1 MMATAAPESGS
12 SLLPLLESLED
23 STAGQPEQTD
33 VYLTIASRL
42 SGEEGRQFLPAVEKH
57 FSRLGKAILTHITGP
72 NPELSQAALQ
82 ALGFCVYHAHVV
94 SGVSENFASEILS
107 ALCSLVVSSTDKNS
121 CTRALWV
128 ISKQSFPSEVVAKK
142 VDPLLEML
150 ERVMSRRDIQSLVME
165 HEALNVVIRLLEQAP
180 VQMGVA
186 AVRWSK
192 LVIPM
197 VVHSASKVRLRAA
210 AAMELG
216 LPLLLERQNEVAAV
230 IEPLMPTILVPELQK
245 LFASKNEVNVL
256 KLWPLFVKLLG
267 KHLHRGGPF
276 INSLL
281 HLEELGFRSS
291 SPNVKKIAFI
301 AWKSLIDNFAL
312 NPEILCS
319 AKRMKLLL
327 QPLLSIHVRTE
338 ALQLSRLEVWWYLVV
353 RLGPNLGPHFEQVSI
368 PLLQCTIRADSSTST
383 LQAGTPV
390 RGAGQNSTL
399 GSSTPKTG
407 NPTCFNSPANTPR
420 LNLSLSQQAGQSFP
434 PIQLLGLEML
444 LHYFLGP
451 EVVPAAARV
460 NLQLTLEPLTHSF
473 LSGGST
479 FSKHAALLISSVT
492 HGFISVG
499 ADAPDPLLVLIWR
512 SLVSLVSSTVDSGSS
527 SKKERQ
533 GSEVLTLMLQA
544 LQTIAASE
552 ALPPSRVLVLLEI
565 TVKAIHPRVLG
576 SAAYQVGKMD
586 VLNGTPAL
594 FLILLLYNSDKLS
607 TYAEDERFFQCLNTL
622 VGCGLAGPTSSLA
635 FVEAVLGAAARRAS
649 FVPSKEHLWRMWSA
663 VVTPLTDAITQSN
676 EVNQGDALEHD
687 FSAVHSSLMFPVRH
701 LLLVDPLPQMTQKSL
716 LSTWS
721 KLYRVFAR
729 CSALVLTAEENVSC
743 EELCVRM
750 AAFLNVDTL
759 ARPATL
765 DAVSGMLQVMVECVD
780 FSPYTPTF
788 QQKTKSPCTPV
799 NWTRKRSQA
808 LGNLAAFQ
816 ALLIQALEAFLVAA
830 GPSDSTGLALA
841 SVLSTLFNSLAQATP
856 LRVALGSLAPHLAVL
871 YRRAAAT
878 TTTSETPAF
887 SSQLVTKLEKLLV
900 ELLGHLQSRST
911 LDYDD
916 QLLLYLAPL
925 LCVAFPHKNKAL
937 RTQATHFWNATF
949 AKASSLAYPEE
960 LKPVLSQ
967 VKRKTPIILP
977 GFEAVAVSDEHSG
990 PYSSDCSQLDTK
1002 LSGVQMPSAGKRD
1015 SLLGRA
1021 AELKDQS
1028 AKSLAKPVSTKL
1040 DFGSPK
1046 PPPRGVLEEEASI
1059 DFVFIPPENKERVLT
1074 EHQKEVKRT
1083 KRGDLPA
1090 MYNNLDASLDTT
1102 AFTQYTQSQE
1112 DSTEKLIAEQPKS
1125 AESPVKVDE
1134 MEVEGESDLLYKDTE
1149 DYTSPGAAK
1158 NKDPAV
1164 VEQEGGV
1171 IPDSAD
1177 VSMQDAQENPEPN
1190 EGASADVSGGSDLVS
1205 GTPPKPNSRRQSFI
1219 TLEKYVEG
1227 QAASPIQVTKF
1238 TGRLTRPAKDKASP
1252 AQADISS
1259 PSRDEPMASEISS
1272 PSRDEPKL
1280 SEIYSPSRDD
1290 PTLSETSS
1298 PSGVEP
1304 LVSET
1309 SAPSGVEP
1317 MVSETSSPSGDEPK
1331 LSETLRPTESSSPP
1345 DSTDSDQTSSELEE
1359 NPAKRHSS
1367 GGTEDEDDV
1376 IPDTQ
1381 ATSWDESATGR
1392 TKEES
1397 DGGAAPEEQESN
1409 GTNQETVESDGSQED
1424 ANNSQSI
1431 SADASRRSGR
1441 IRVRPRLPGQ
1451 CSEDEEEEEKQKKK
1465 KKKKDKNSLD
1475 YKGRTGSVT
1484 ANKADDLSPQSR
1496 SGRRGR
1502 LATSEVNQSEESL
1515 RKSPRIDKKKFS
1527 QSDLPARGSRKTAL
1541 YSQSSYL
1548 LGSEEEKPRRR
1559 SARGGEHSQTDSQ
1572 PETNTDSDSQSQ
1584 ARRSLRKK
1592 AAATETEKPATA
1604 KQQAKGSAAEK
1615 PPVHPRLS
1623 APKKHEP
1630 PPPTGSPAPPHS
1642 QNESQSQKMPDA
1654 KTTVI
1659 SNSEEFEPER
1669 HAGKVEAMASLSA
1682 PVTPSPVKP
1691 APQAPAP
1698 ENPASQVPA
1707 SQVPA
1712 SQVPASQVPASQVPA
1727 SEAAAPDE
1735 AASEAA
1741 APDEAAPDEAAPEA
1755 AAPDEAAPEAAAPDE
1770 AAPEAAAPDEAAP
1783 EAAAPDEAAPEAAA
1797 PDEAA
1802 PEAAAPDEAAPDEA
1816 APDEAAPDEAAPDE
1830 AAPDEAAPDEASAE
1844 APAAPETSTYKVVTP
1859 ETIVS
1864 EEATPETSAP
1874 ETSAPETAAP
1884 ETAAPETAAPET
1896 AAPETAAPETAAP
1909 ETAAP
1914 ETTAPKDGTPE
1925 ATSEA
1930 PAAPEEATTVA
1941 PAASQ
1946 APAAPETAALPS
1958 QTDRQPK
1965 PRRSELSLLIEG
1977 LSGSSTDE
1985 DKRRAGAAN
1994 SISQEDSQALTLS
2007 SSGSQLQ
2014 NRLRRR
2020 GKASAQSLEA
2030 AEKSQN
2036 LTESEL
2042 DAEAQASPSAVRTR
2056 TRSSFPHGE
2065 QVSQTIFSSLDKAAL
2080 AARKP
2085 NSGRGKYPRRR
2096 SSQAL
2101 LANNENSESESSET
2115 RESPPSKKKISYHKA
2130 PLVPSPLT
2138 VQSAAMDDAS
2148 ETSQSD
2154 PSQGT
2159 PTISP
2164 SKTKSLLQSQK
2175 EALISLS
2182 RVPLVFTEL
2191 EQQCEVG
2198 VIPIVALEQVPEK
2211 AGTENTNPI
2220 APNTDLKCKLS
2231 LIAPSEEDC
2240 EQRLSQAKLDPS
2252 DQVPL
2257 DCESTDT
2264 ITERS
2269 QEVLLPPVSAAP
2281 TSATNASSNEDEDDG
2296 DDEVFTDATDLS
2308 SAPADHRSTPAASG
2322 EATANQSS
2330 SASGSS
2336 EEKVQHVAQPA
2347 QEEVIAEVPQAN
2359 SSEPSGV
2366 PADGKGC
2373 EDAASTPAKQDEG
2386 APQKALDILVVEQ
2399 EVGQISSRE
2408 DPAGLA
2414 EATTSVQDEVRAA
2427 QAILCPQVAE
2437 EEPTTS
2443 SLWNSTHAAKEDN
2456 HSSPAKRLTP
2466 EVGLGLEVA
2475 QSPSGRTRG
2484 TWSPSASP
2492 SSSIL
2497 KKAQKRALEEDAAI
2511 SPLVKS
2517 RRVSFANPI
2526 QHQELADDI
2535 DRRSPVVRTSSPKR
2549 FKSNS
2554 AIPQSKYVTTP
2565 TKGLLVLSPRN
2576 LHSSGYK
2583 SSKKCLMSEMS
2594 QEPRAIPKD
2603 CVFPSLVCCSA
2614 PIEAVL
2620 PLISTNMWPRGFGQL
2635 VRAKNIR
2642 TVGDLS
2648 SLKPLD
2654 IKTLPIRSPKITNV
2668 KKALQ
2673 LYERKMRGFG
2683 DELKSFEEM
2692 EKMMSSSEPE
2702 ETNTSLNQEE
2712 DGKTPH
2718 ETLATELVDEDQPAD
2733 QESVLAETSTH
2744 DVETATNKMEAK
2756 KEPVEAMEELEESKV
2771 VEVEEARRSV
2781 PQSPIRH
2788 LSPGGLLCQADTL
2801 SSSASIE
2808 ELGLCT
2814 AEQLVRL
2821 HDALGGVMR
2830 SVVLELQS
2838 RLGHMDGTRR

>member
-42 SGEEGRQFLPAVEKH
+42 SGEEGKQFLPAVEKH

-210 AAMELG
+210 AALELG

-230 IEPLMPTILVPELQK
+230 IEPLMPAILVPELQK

-368 PLLQCTIRADSSTST
+368 PLLQCTIRADPSTSTST
-383 LQAGTPV
+383 LQAGTPA
-390 RGAGQNSTL
+390 RGAGQNST
-399 GSSTPKTG
+399 TPKTG

-420 LNLSLSQQAGQSFP
+420 LNLSQQAGQSFP
-434 PIQLLGLEML
+434 PVQLLGLEML
-444 LHYFLGP
+444 LHYFLGT

-492 HGFISVG
+492 DGFISVG
-499 ADAPDPLLVLIWR
+499 ADAPDPLLALIWR

-565 TVKAIHPRVLG
+565 TVKGIHPRVLG

-594 FLILLLYNSDKLS
+594 FLILLLYDSNKLS

-687 FSAVHSSLMFPVRH
+687 FSAVHSSLMFPVR
-701 LLLVDPLPQMTQKSL
+701 LLLLGDPLPQMTQKSL

-765 DAVSGMLQVMVECVD
+765 DAVSSMLQVMVECVD

-856 LRVALGSLAPHLAVL
+856 LRVALASLAPHLAVL

-878 TTTSETPAF
+878 TTTTTSGTPAF

-900 ELLGHLQSRST
+900 ELLGCLQTRST

-916 QLLLYLAPL
+916 QLLLHLAPL

-977 GFEAVAVSDEHSG
+977 GFEAVAVSEEHSG

-1158 NKDPAV
+1158 NKDPAAV
-1164 VEQEGGV
+1164 VEQERGV

-1190 EGASADVSGGSDLVS
+1190 EGASADVSGSSDLVS

-1238 TGRLTRPAKDKASP
+1238 TGRLKRPAKDKASP
-1252 AQADISS
+1252 AQA
-1259 PSRDEPMASEISS
+1259 EISS
-1272 PSRDEPKL
+1272 PSRDKPMA
-1280 SEIYSPSRDD
+1280 
-1290 PTLSETSS
+1290 SETSS
-1298 PSGVEP
+1298 
-1304 LVSET
+1304 
-1309 SAPSGVEP
+1309 PSGVEP

-1331 LSETLRPTESSSPP
+1331 LSETLRPAESSSPP

-1381 ATSWDESATGR
+1381 ATSGDESATGR

-1397 DGGAAPEEQESN
+1397 DGGAAPEEQDSN
-1409 GTNQETVESDGSQED
+1409 GTSQETVESDGSQED

-1451 CSEDEEEEEKQKKK
+1451 SSEDEEEEKKK
-1465 KKKKDKNSLD
+1465 KEKNSLD

-1484 ANKADDLSPQSR
+1484 ANKADDLSSQSR

-1502 LATSEVNQSEESL
+1502 LATSEANQSEERL
-1515 RKSPRIDKKKFS
+1515 RKSPRIDKQKLL

-1559 SARGGEHSQTDSQ
+1559 SARGGELSQTDSQ

-1615 PPVHPRLS
+1615 PPVLHPRLS
-1623 APKKHEP
+1623 APKKHE

-1642 QNESQSQKMPDA
+1642 QNESQSQEMPDS

-1669 HAGKVEAMASLSA
+1669 HAGEVEAMASLSA
-1682 PVTPSPVKP
+1682 PVTPAPVKP

-1712 SQVPASQVPASQVPA
+1712 SQ
-1727 SEAAAPDE
+1727 
-1735 AASEAA
+1735 
-1741 APDEAAPDEAAPEA
+1741 EAAPEA
-1755 AAPDEAAPEAAAPDE
+1755 AAPAEAAPAAAAP
-1770 AAPEAAAPDEAAP
+1770 AAAAPA
-1783 EAAAPDEAAPEAAA
+1783 
-1797 PDEAA
+1797 
-1802 PEAAAPDEAAPDEA
+1802 AAAPDEAAPDEA
-1816 APDEAAPDEAAPDE
+1816 APDEAAP
-1830 AAPDEAAPDEASAE
+1830 
-1844 APAAPETSTYKVVTP
+1844 ETSTCEVVTP

-1864 EEATPETSAP
+1864 EEATTETSAPETTAPETTAPETTAPETSGPETSGPETSGPETSGPETSAP
-1874 ETSAPETAAP
+1874 ETSAPETSAP
-1884 ETAAPETAAPET
+1884 ETSV
-1896 AAPETAAPETAAP
+1896 
-1909 ETAAP
+1909 
-1914 ETTAPKDGTPE
+1914 PKDATPE

-1965 PRRSELSLLIEG
+1965 ARRSELSLLVEG

-2007 SSGSQLQ
+2007 SSSSQLQ

-2020 GKASAQSLEA
+2020 GKASAQSHEA

-2042 DAEAQASPSAVRTR
+2042 DAEGQASPSAVRTR
-2056 TRSSFPHGE
+2056 TRNGLPPGE
-2065 QVSQTIFSSLDKAAL
+2065 QVSQTIFSALDRAAL

-2101 LANNENSESESSET
+2101 LANNESESSET
-2115 RESPPSKKKISYHKA
+2115 RESPSKKKIRYHMA

-2164 SKTKSLLQSQK
+2164 SKTKSLLLSQK

-2220 APNTDLKCKLS
+2220 APNTDLKCNLS
-2231 LIAPSEEDC
+2231 LIAPSQEDC

-2269 QEVLLPPVSAAP
+2269 EEVLLPPVSAAP
-2281 TSATNASSNEDEDDG
+2281 TSATNGSSNEDEDDG

-2330 SASGSS
+2330 SVSGSS
-2336 EEKVQHVAQPA
+2336 EEKVQHVAQPV

-2366 PADGKGC
+2366 PADGKDG

-2414 EATTSVQDEVRAA
+2414 EATSSVQNEVRAA
-2427 QAILCPQVAE
+2427 QAIPCPQVAE
-2437 EEPTTS
+2437 EEPSTS
-2443 SLWNSTHAAKEDN
+2443 SLWNATHAAKEDN
-2456 HSSPAKRLTP
+2456 HSSPAKRCTP

-2583 SSKKCLMSEMS
+2583 SSKKCLMSELS

-2673 LYERKMRGFG
+2673 LYEAQRKMRGFG

-2718 ETLATELVDEDQPAD
+2718 ETLATELVDEDQPTD
-2733 QESVLAETSTH
+2733 QESVLAEKSTHDAETSTH
-2744 DVETATNKMEAK
+2744 DADTATHDAGTATSKVEAK

-2771 VEVEEARRSV
+2771 VEEVEVEEARRSV
-2781 PQSPIRH
+2781 AQSPIRH
-2788 LSPGGLLCQADTL
+2788 LSPGGLLCHADAL
-2801 SSSASIE
+2801 SSIASIE

-2838 RLGHMDGTRR
+2838 RLGHMDSTRR

>member
-1 MMATAAPESGS
+1 MRILKCPLDAAQLN
-12 SLLPLLESLED
+12 LLS
-23 STAGQPEQTD
+23 D
-33 VYLTIASRL
+33 VNRL

-94 SGVSENFASEILS
+94 SGVSEILS

-353 RLGPNLGPHFEQVSI
+353 RLGPNLGPHFEQVSG
-368 PLLQCTIRADSSTST
+368 AHSSTST

-460 NLQLTLEPLTHSF
+460 NLQLTLGEEPLTHSF

-499 ADAPDPLLVLIWR
+499 ADAP
-512 SLVSLVSSTVDSGSS
+512 GSS

-750 AAFLNVDTL
+750 ASRAGL
-759 ARPATL
+759 RPATL

-878 TTTSETPAF
+878 TTTSETPLG
-887 SSQLVTKLEKLLV
+887 QVLNPLG
-900 ELLGHLQSRST
+900 LLGHLQSRST

-1112 DSTEKLIAEQPKS
+1112 DSTLVHANRTNAKS
-1125 AESPVKVDE
+1125 VNSLVDALSE
-1134 MEVEGESDLLYKDTE
+1134 TLTYFHPQREDTE

-1304 LVSET
+1304 L
-1309 SAPSGVEP
+1309 
-1317 MVSETSSPSGDEPK
+1317 
-1331 LSETLRPTESSSPP
+1331 
-1345 DSTDSDQTSSELEE
+1345 
-1359 NPAKRHSS
+1359 
-1367 GGTEDEDDV
+1367 
-1376 IPDTQ
+1376 
-1381 ATSWDESATGR
+1381 
-1392 TKEES
+1392 
-1397 DGGAAPEEQESN
+1397 
-1409 GTNQETVESDGSQED
+1409 
-1424 ANNSQSI
+1424 
-1431 SADASRRSGR
+1431 
-1441 IRVRPRLPGQ
+1441 
-1451 CSEDEEEEEKQKKK
+1451 
-1465 KKKKDKNSLD
+1465 
-1475 YKGRTGSVT
+1475 
-1484 ANKADDLSPQSR
+1484 
-1496 SGRRGR
+1496 
-1502 LATSEVNQSEESL
+1502 
-1515 RKSPRIDKKKFS
+1515 
-1527 QSDLPARGSRKTAL
+1527 
-1541 YSQSSYL
+1541 
-1548 LGSEEEKPRRR
+1548 
-1559 SARGGEHSQTDSQ
+1559 
-1572 PETNTDSDSQSQ
+1572 
-1584 ARRSLRKK
+1584 
-1592 AAATETEKPATA
+1592 
-1604 KQQAKGSAAEK
+1604 
-1615 PPVHPRLS
+1615 
-1623 APKKHEP
+1623 
-1630 PPPTGSPAPPHS
+1630 
-1642 QNESQSQKMPDA
+1642 
-1654 KTTVI
+1654 
-1659 SNSEEFEPER
+1659 
-1669 HAGKVEAMASLSA
+1669 
-1682 PVTPSPVKP
+1682 
-1691 APQAPAP
+1691 
-1698 ENPASQVPA
+1698 
-1707 SQVPA
+1707 
-1712 SQVPASQVPASQVPA
+1712 
-1727 SEAAAPDE
+1727 
-1735 AASEAA
+1735 
-1741 APDEAAPDEAAPEA
+1741 
-1755 AAPDEAAPEAAAPDE
+1755 
-1770 AAPEAAAPDEAAP
+1770 
-1783 EAAAPDEAAPEAAA
+1783 
-1797 PDEAA
+1797 
-1802 PEAAAPDEAAPDEA
+1802 
-1816 APDEAAPDEAAPDE
+1816 
-1830 AAPDEAAPDEASAE
+1830 ASAE

-2673 LYERKMRGFG
+2673 LYEAQMRGFG

-2718 ETLATELVDEDQPAD
+2718 ETLG
-2733 QESVLAETSTH
+2733 ES
-2744 DVETATNKMEAK
+2744 
-2756 KEPVEAMEELEESKV
+2756 
-2771 VEVEEARRSV
+2771 R
-2781 PQSPIRH
+2781 
-2788 LSPGGLLCQADTL
+2788 LLCGRL
-2801 SSSASIE
+2801 SE
-2808 ELGLCT
+2808 
-2814 AEQLVRL
+2814 
-2821 HDALGGVMR
+2821 
-2830 SVVLELQS
+2830 
-2838 RLGHMDGTRR
+2838 

>member
-107 ALCSLVVSSTDKNS
+107 ALGSLVVSSTDKNS

-230 IEPLMPTILVPELQK
+230 IEPLMPTVLVPELQK

-383 LQAGTPV
+383 LQAGTPA

-492 HGFISVG
+492 DGFISVG
-499 ADAPDPLLVLIWR
+499 ADAPDPLLVLIWK

-565 TVKAIHPRVLG
+565 TVKGIHPRVLG

-750 AAFLNVDTL
+750 AAFLNADTL

-816 ALLIQALEAFLVAA
+816 ALLIQALEAFLAAA
-830 GPSDSTGLALA
+830 GPSDSTGLPLA

-871 YRRAAAT
+871 YRRAA
-878 TTTSETPAF
+878 TTTSGTPAF

-977 GFEAVAVSDEHSG
+977 GFEAVAVSEEHSG

-1046 PPPRGVLEEEASI
+1046 PPPRGVLEEEAST

-1190 EGASADVSGGSDLVS
+1190 EGASADVSGSSDLVS

-1238 TGRLTRPAKDKASP
+1238 TGRLTRPAKDKVSP

-1272 PSRDEPKL
+1272 PSADVPKL
-1280 SEIYSPSRDD
+1280 SEIYSPSRVD
-1290 PTLSETSS
+1290 PIVSETSS

-1331 LSETLRPTESSSPP
+1331 LSETLRPAESSSPP

-1381 ATSWDESATGR
+1381 ATSGDESATGR

-1451 CSEDEEEEEKQKKK
+1451 CSEDEEEEKKEKKEKKK
-1465 KKKKDKNSLD
+1465 KNKKKDKNSLD

-1502 LATSEVNQSEESL
+1502 LATSEANQSEERL
-1515 RKSPRIDKKKFS
+1515 RKSPRIDKKKLS

-1572 PETNTDSDSQSQ
+1572 PETNTDSDSQ

-1592 AAATETEKPATA
+1592 AVATETEKPATA
-1604 KQQAKGSAAEK
+1604 KQQAKGLAAEK
-1615 PPVHPRLS
+1615 PPVYPKLS
-1623 APKKHEP
+1623 APKIHEP

-1642 QNESQSQKMPDA
+1642 QNESQSQEMPDA

-1682 PVTPSPVKP
+1682 PVTPAPVKP

-1727 SEAAAPDE
+1727 SQVP
-1735 AASEAA
+1735 
-1741 APDEAAPDEAAPEA
+1741 
-1755 AAPDEAAPEAAAPDE
+1755 
-1770 AAPEAAAPDEAAP
+1770 
-1783 EAAAPDEAAPEAAA
+1783 
-1797 PDEAA
+1797 
-1802 PEAAAPDEAAPDEA
+1802 
-1816 APDEAAPDEAAPDE
+1816 APDE

-1844 APAAPETSTYKVVTP
+1844 APAAPETSTCKVVTP

-1864 EEATPETSAP
+1864 EEAKPETAAPETAAPETAAPETAAPETSAPETSAP

-1896 AAPETAAPETAAP
+1896 TAPETSV
-1909 ETAAP
+1909 
-1914 ETTAPKDGTPE
+1914 PKDATPE

-1958 QTDRQPK
+1958 PTDRQPK
-1965 PRRSELSLLIEG
+1965 PRRSELSLLVEG

-1994 SISQEDSQALTLS
+1994 SINQEDSQALTLS

-2056 TRSSFPHGE
+2056 TRSSLPPGE

-2096 SSQAL
+2096 SSLAL

-2115 RESPPSKKKISYHKA
+2115 IESPPSKKKIRYHKA

-2231 LIAPSEEDC
+2231 LIAPSQEDC

-2264 ITERS
+2264 ITECS
-2269 QEVLLPPVSAAP
+2269 QDVLLPPVSAAP

-2308 SAPADHRSTPAASG
+2308 SALADHCSTPAASS

-2336 EEKVQHVAQPA
+2336 EEKGQHVAQPA
-2347 QEEVIAEVPQAN
+2347 QEEVIAKVPQAN
-2359 SSEPSGV
+2359 SSEPSRV
-2366 PADGKGC
+2366 PADGKGG

-2427 QAILCPQVAE
+2427 QAIPCPQVAE
-2437 EEPTTS
+2437 EEPGTS

-2466 EVGLGLEVA
+2466 EVGLGLEVT

-2654 IKTLPIRSPKITNV
+2654 IKTLPIRSPKIANV

-2673 LYERKMRGFG
+2673 LYEAQRKMRGFG

-2744 DVETATNKMEAK
+2744 DVETATDKMEAK

-2788 LSPGGLLCQADTL
+2788 LSPGGLLCQADAL

-2821 HDALGGVMR
+2821 HDTLGGVMR

>member
-1 MMATAAPESGS
+1 MTWISIHCQV
-12 SLLPLLESLED
+12 LLIRSWLNDLIVNCMVSNVLYR
-23 STAGQPEQTD
+23 
-33 VYLTIASRL
+33 VVFVFHSRL

-142 VDPLLEML
+142 VSPHRLFTYRETY
-150 ERVMSRRDIQSLVME
+150 SLVME

-407 NPTCFNSPANTPR
+407 TSAPANTPR

-512 SLVSLVSSTVDSGSS
+512 SLVSLVSSTVDSGN
-527 SKKERQ
+527 KKERQ

-759 ARPATL
+759 ASLKCRDIARHHVNCKCDT
-765 DAVSGMLQVMVECVD
+765 
-780 FSPYTPTF
+780 SPPPP
-788 QQKTKSPCTPV
+788 SAPCTPV

-990 PYSSDCSQLDTK
+990 PYSQSSNLPVTGQPIVPFGQHATRK
-1002 LSGVQMPSAGKRD
+1002 ESNGYIYFFPLSRQ
-1015 SLLGRA
+1015 
-1021 AELKDQS
+1021 
-1028 AKSLAKPVSTKL
+1028 TKL

-1112 DSTEKLIAEQPKS
+1112 DSTLIRLKSKSLGKIDSLLLIALKVLIMNTILITFQ
-1125 AESPVKVDE
+1125 VDE

-1219 TLEKYVEG
+1219 TLEKY
-1227 QAASPIQVTKF
+1227 F

-1252 AQADISS
+1252 
-1259 PSRDEPMASEISS
+1259 
-1272 PSRDEPKL
+1272 PKL

-1642 QNESQSQKMPDA
+1642 QNESQSQKMP
-1654 KTTVI
+1654 
-1659 SNSEEFEPER
+1659 
-1669 HAGKVEAMASLSA
+1669 
-1682 PVTPSPVKP
+1682 
-1691 APQAPAP
+1691 
-1698 ENPASQVPA
+1698 
-1707 SQVPA
+1707 
-1712 SQVPASQVPASQVPA
+1712 
-1727 SEAAAPDE
+1727 
-1735 AASEAA
+1735 
-1741 APDEAAPDEAAPEA
+1741 
-1755 AAPDEAAPEAAAPDE
+1755 
-1770 AAPEAAAPDEAAP
+1770 
-1783 EAAAPDEAAPEAAA
+1783 
-1797 PDEAA
+1797 
-1802 PEAAAPDEAAPDEA
+1802 
-1816 APDEAAPDEAAPDE
+1816 
-1830 AAPDEAAPDEASAE
+1830 
-1844 APAAPETSTYKVVTP
+1844 
-1859 ETIVS
+1859 
-1864 EEATPETSAP
+1864 
-1874 ETSAPETAAP
+1874 
-1884 ETAAPETAAPET
+1884 
-1896 AAPETAAPETAAP
+1896 
-1909 ETAAP
+1909 
-1914 ETTAPKDGTPE
+1914 
-1925 ATSEA
+1925 
-1930 PAAPEEATTVA
+1930 
-1941 PAASQ
+1941 
-1946 APAAPETAALPS
+1946 
-1958 QTDRQPK
+1958 
-1965 PRRSELSLLIEG
+1965 
-1977 LSGSSTDE
+1977 
-1985 DKRRAGAAN
+1985 
-1994 SISQEDSQALTLS
+1994 
-2007 SSGSQLQ
+2007 
-2014 NRLRRR
+2014 
-2020 GKASAQSLEA
+2020 
-2030 AEKSQN
+2030 
-2036 LTESEL
+2036 
-2042 DAEAQASPSAVRTR
+2042 
-2056 TRSSFPHGE
+2056 
-2065 QVSQTIFSSLDKAAL
+2065 
-2080 AARKP
+2080 
-2085 NSGRGKYPRRR
+2085 
-2096 SSQAL
+2096 
-2101 LANNENSESESSET
+2101 
-2115 RESPPSKKKISYHKA
+2115 
-2130 PLVPSPLT
+2130 
-2138 VQSAAMDDAS
+2138 
-2148 ETSQSD
+2148 
-2154 PSQGT
+2154 
-2159 PTISP
+2159 
-2164 SKTKSLLQSQK
+2164 
-2175 EALISLS
+2175 
-2182 RVPLVFTEL
+2182 
-2191 EQQCEVG
+2191 
-2198 VIPIVALEQVPEK
+2198 
-2211 AGTENTNPI
+2211 
-2220 APNTDLKCKLS
+2220 
-2231 LIAPSEEDC
+2231 
-2240 EQRLSQAKLDPS
+2240 
-2252 DQVPL
+2252 
-2257 DCESTDT
+2257 
-2264 ITERS
+2264 
-2269 QEVLLPPVSAAP
+2269 
-2281 TSATNASSNEDEDDG
+2281 
-2296 DDEVFTDATDLS
+2296 
-2308 SAPADHRSTPAASG
+2308 
-2322 EATANQSS
+2322 
-2330 SASGSS
+2330 
-2336 EEKVQHVAQPA
+2336 
-2347 QEEVIAEVPQAN
+2347 
-2359 SSEPSGV
+2359 
-2366 PADGKGC
+2366 
-2373 EDAASTPAKQDEG
+2373 
-2386 APQKALDILVVEQ
+2386 
-2399 EVGQISSRE
+2399 
-2408 DPAGLA
+2408 
-2414 EATTSVQDEVRAA
+2414 
-2427 QAILCPQVAE
+2427 
-2437 EEPTTS
+2437 
-2443 SLWNSTHAAKEDN
+2443 
-2456 HSSPAKRLTP
+2456 
-2466 EVGLGLEVA
+2466 
-2475 QSPSGRTRG
+2475 
-2484 TWSPSASP
+2484 
-2492 SSSIL
+2492 
-2497 KKAQKRALEEDAAI
+2497 
-2511 SPLVKS
+2511 
-2517 RRVSFANPI
+2517 
-2526 QHQELADDI
+2526 
-2535 DRRSPVVRTSSPKR
+2535 
-2549 FKSNS
+2549 
-2554 AIPQSKYVTTP
+2554 
-2565 TKGLLVLSPRN
+2565 
-2576 LHSSGYK
+2576 
-2583 SSKKCLMSEMS
+2583 
-2594 QEPRAIPKD
+2594 
-2603 CVFPSLVCCSA
+2603 
-2614 PIEAVL
+2614 
-2620 PLISTNMWPRGFGQL
+2620 RGFGQL

-2673 LYERKMRGFG
+2673 LYEAQRKMRGFG

-2718 ETLATELVDEDQPAD
+2718 ETLG
-2733 QESVLAETSTH
+2733 ES
-2744 DVETATNKMEAK
+2744 
-2756 KEPVEAMEELEESKV
+2756 
-2771 VEVEEARRSV
+2771 R
-2781 PQSPIRH
+2781 
-2788 LSPGGLLCQADTL
+2788 LLCGRL
-2801 SSSASIE
+2801 SE
-2808 ELGLCT
+2808 
-2814 AEQLVRL
+2814 
-2821 HDALGGVMR
+2821 
-2830 SVVLELQS
+2830 
-2838 RLGHMDGTRR
+2838 

>member
-1 MMATAAPESGS
+1 MTWISIHCQV
-12 SLLPLLESLED
+12 LLIRSWLNDLIVNCMVSNVLYR
-23 STAGQPEQTD
+23 
-33 VYLTIASRL
+33 VVFVFHSRL

-94 SGVSENFASEILS
+94 SGVSEILS

-407 NPTCFNSPANTPR
+407 TPANTPR

-512 SLVSLVSSTVDSGSS
+512 SLVSLVSSTVDSGKCSLTNHSVSISS
-527 SKKERQ
+527 MNSHVTT
-533 GSEVLTLMLQA
+533 SPHL
-544 LQTIAASE
+544 S
-552 ALPPSRVLVLLEI
+552 VLLEI

-759 ARPATL
+759 SLKCRDIARHHVNCKCDT
-765 DAVSGMLQVMVECVD
+765 
-780 FSPYTPTF
+780 SPPPP
-788 QQKTKSPCTPV
+788 SAPCTPV

-856 LRVALGSLAPHLAVL
+856 LRVALGSL
-871 YRRAAAT
+871 
-878 TTTSETPAF
+878 
-887 SSQLVTKLEKLLV
+887 LEKLLV

-990 PYSSDCSQLDTK
+990 PYSSSNLPVTGQPIVPFGQHATRK
-1002 LSGVQMPSAGKRD
+1002 ESNGYIYFFPLSRQ
-1015 SLLGRA
+1015 
-1021 AELKDQS
+1021 
-1028 AKSLAKPVSTKL
+1028 TKL

-1112 DSTEKLIAEQPKS
+1112 DSTLVHANQ
-1125 AESPVKVDE
+1125 SPVKVLK
-1134 MEVEGESDLLYKDTE
+1134 SLRSTLT
-1149 DYTSPGAAK
+1149 
-1158 NKDPAV
+1158 N
-1164 VEQEGGV
+1164 EGGV

-1259 PSRDEPMASEISS
+1259 PSRDEPM
-1272 PSRDEPKL
+1272 
-1280 SEIYSPSRDD
+1280 
-1290 PTLSETSS
+1290 
-1298 PSGVEP
+1298 
-1304 LVSET
+1304 
-1309 SAPSGVEP
+1309 
-1317 MVSETSSPSGDEPK
+1317 
-1331 LSETLRPTESSSPP
+1331 
-1345 DSTDSDQTSSELEE
+1345 
-1359 NPAKRHSS
+1359 
-1367 GGTEDEDDV
+1367 
-1376 IPDTQ
+1376 
-1381 ATSWDESATGR
+1381 
-1392 TKEES
+1392 
-1397 DGGAAPEEQESN
+1397 
-1409 GTNQETVESDGSQED
+1409 
-1424 ANNSQSI
+1424 
-1431 SADASRRSGR
+1431 
-1441 IRVRPRLPGQ
+1441 
-1451 CSEDEEEEEKQKKK
+1451 
-1465 KKKKDKNSLD
+1465 
-1475 YKGRTGSVT
+1475 
-1484 ANKADDLSPQSR
+1484 
-1496 SGRRGR
+1496 
-1502 LATSEVNQSEESL
+1502 
-1515 RKSPRIDKKKFS
+1515 
-1527 QSDLPARGSRKTAL
+1527 
-1541 YSQSSYL
+1541 
-1548 LGSEEEKPRRR
+1548 
-1559 SARGGEHSQTDSQ
+1559 
-1572 PETNTDSDSQSQ
+1572 
-1584 ARRSLRKK
+1584 
-1592 AAATETEKPATA
+1592 
-1604 KQQAKGSAAEK
+1604 
-1615 PPVHPRLS
+1615 
-1623 APKKHEP
+1623 
-1630 PPPTGSPAPPHS
+1630 
-1642 QNESQSQKMPDA
+1642 
-1654 KTTVI
+1654 
-1659 SNSEEFEPER
+1659 
-1669 HAGKVEAMASLSA
+1669 
-1682 PVTPSPVKP
+1682 
-1691 APQAPAP
+1691 
-1698 ENPASQVPA
+1698 
-1707 SQVPA
+1707 
-1712 SQVPASQVPASQVPA
+1712 
-1727 SEAAAPDE
+1727 
-1735 AASEAA
+1735 
-1741 APDEAAPDEAAPEA
+1741 
-1755 AAPDEAAPEAAAPDE
+1755 
-1770 AAPEAAAPDEAAP
+1770 
-1783 EAAAPDEAAPEAAA
+1783 
-1797 PDEAA
+1797 
-1802 PEAAAPDEAAPDEA
+1802 
-1816 APDEAAPDEAAPDE
+1816 
-1830 AAPDEAAPDEASAE
+1830 
-1844 APAAPETSTYKVVTP
+1844 
-1859 ETIVS
+1859 
-1864 EEATPETSAP
+1864 
-1874 ETSAPETAAP
+1874 
-1884 ETAAPETAAPET
+1884 
-1896 AAPETAAPETAAP
+1896 
-1909 ETAAP
+1909 
-1914 ETTAPKDGTPE
+1914 DGTPE

-2554 AIPQSKYVTTP
+2554 AIPHP
-2565 TKGLLVLSPRN
+2565 TAILTFCHHLVAPAAFQ
-2576 LHSSGYK
+2576 
-2583 SSKKCLMSEMS
+2583 MSEMS

-2673 LYERKMRGFG
+2673 LYEAQRKMRGFG

-2718 ETLATELVDEDQPAD
+2718 ETLG
-2733 QESVLAETSTH
+2733 ES
-2744 DVETATNKMEAK
+2744 
-2756 KEPVEAMEELEESKV
+2756 
-2771 VEVEEARRSV
+2771 R
-2781 PQSPIRH
+2781 
-2788 LSPGGLLCQADTL
+2788 LLCGRL
-2801 SSSASIE
+2801 SE
-2808 ELGLCT
+2808 
-2814 AEQLVRL
+2814 
-2821 HDALGGVMR
+2821 
-2830 SVVLELQS
+2830 
-2838 RLGHMDGTRR
+2838 

>member
-1 MMATAAPESGS
+1 MRILKCPLDAAQLN
-12 SLLPLLESLED
+12 LLS
-23 STAGQPEQTD
+23 D
-33 VYLTIASRL
+33 VNRL

-57 FSRLGKAILTHITGP
+57 FSRLGKTHITGP

-94 SGVSENFASEILS
+94 SGVSEILS

-142 VDPLLEML
+142 ML

-353 RLGPNLGPHFEQVSI
+353 RLGPNLGPHFDTSLPGARNGRLTESFFSI
-368 PLLQCTIRADSSTST
+368 LP
-383 LQAGTPV
+383 P
-390 RGAGQNSTL
+390 
-399 GSSTPKTG
+399 G

-499 ADAPDPLLVLIWR
+499 ADAP
-512 SLVSLVSSTVDSGSS
+512 GSS

-750 AAFLNVDTL
+750 ASRAGL
-759 ARPATL
+759 RPATL

-878 TTTSETPAF
+878 TTTSETPLG
-887 SSQLVTKLEKLLV
+887 QVLNPLG
-900 ELLGHLQSRST
+900 LLGHLQSRST

-1112 DSTEKLIAEQPKS
+1112 DSTLVHANRTNAKS
-1125 AESPVKVDE
+1125 VNSLVDALSE
-1134 MEVEGESDLLYKDTE
+1134 TLTYFHPQREDTE

-1298 PSGVEP
+1298 PSG
-1304 LVSET
+1304 
-1309 SAPSGVEP
+1309 
-1317 MVSETSSPSGDEPK
+1317 
-1331 LSETLRPTESSSPP
+1331 
-1345 DSTDSDQTSSELEE
+1345 
-1359 NPAKRHSS
+1359 
-1367 GGTEDEDDV
+1367 
-1376 IPDTQ
+1376 
-1381 ATSWDESATGR
+1381 
-1392 TKEES
+1392 
-1397 DGGAAPEEQESN
+1397 
-1409 GTNQETVESDGSQED
+1409 
-1424 ANNSQSI
+1424 
-1431 SADASRRSGR
+1431 
-1441 IRVRPRLPGQ
+1441 
-1451 CSEDEEEEEKQKKK
+1451 
-1465 KKKKDKNSLD
+1465 
-1475 YKGRTGSVT
+1475 
-1484 ANKADDLSPQSR
+1484 
-1496 SGRRGR
+1496 
-1502 LATSEVNQSEESL
+1502 
-1515 RKSPRIDKKKFS
+1515 
-1527 QSDLPARGSRKTAL
+1527 
-1541 YSQSSYL
+1541 
-1548 LGSEEEKPRRR
+1548 
-1559 SARGGEHSQTDSQ
+1559 
-1572 PETNTDSDSQSQ
+1572 
-1584 ARRSLRKK
+1584 
-1592 AAATETEKPATA
+1592 
-1604 KQQAKGSAAEK
+1604 
-1615 PPVHPRLS
+1615 
-1623 APKKHEP
+1623 
-1630 PPPTGSPAPPHS
+1630 
-1642 QNESQSQKMPDA
+1642 
-1654 KTTVI
+1654 
-1659 SNSEEFEPER
+1659 
-1669 HAGKVEAMASLSA
+1669 
-1682 PVTPSPVKP
+1682 
-1691 APQAPAP
+1691 
-1698 ENPASQVPA
+1698 
-1707 SQVPA
+1707 
-1712 SQVPASQVPASQVPA
+1712 
-1727 SEAAAPDE
+1727 
-1735 AASEAA
+1735 
-1741 APDEAAPDEAAPEA
+1741 
-1755 AAPDEAAPEAAAPDE
+1755 
-1770 AAPEAAAPDEAAP
+1770 
-1783 EAAAPDEAAPEAAA
+1783 
-1797 PDEAA
+1797 
-1802 PEAAAPDEAAPDEA
+1802 
-1816 APDEAAPDEAAPDE
+1816 
-1830 AAPDEAAPDEASAE
+1830 
-1844 APAAPETSTYKVVTP
+1844 
-1859 ETIVS
+1859 
-1864 EEATPETSAP
+1864 
-1874 ETSAPETAAP
+1874 
-1884 ETAAPETAAPET
+1884 T

-2673 LYERKMRGFG
+2673 LYEAQMRGFG

-2718 ETLATELVDEDQPAD
+2718 ETLG
-2733 QESVLAETSTH
+2733 ES
-2744 DVETATNKMEAK
+2744 
-2756 KEPVEAMEELEESKV
+2756 
-2771 VEVEEARRSV
+2771 R
-2781 PQSPIRH
+2781 
-2788 LSPGGLLCQADTL
+2788 LLCGRL
-2801 SSSASIE
+2801 SE
-2808 ELGLCT
+2808 
-2814 AEQLVRL
+2814 
-2821 HDALGGVMR
+2821 
-2830 SVVLELQS
+2830 
-2838 RLGHMDGTRR
+2838 

>member
-230 IEPLMPTILVPELQK
+230 IEPLMPSILVPELQK

-383 LQAGTPV
+383 LQAGTPA

-399 GSSTPKTG
+399 ASSTPKTG
-407 NPTCFNSPANTPR
+407 NLTCFNSPANTPR

-492 HGFISVG
+492 DGFISVG

-527 SKKERQ
+527 GKKERQ

-552 ALPPSRVLVLLEI
+552 ALPPSKVLVLLEI
-565 TVKAIHPRVLG
+565 TVKGIHPRVLG

-594 FLILLLYNSDKLS
+594 FLILLLYNSNKLS

-649 FVPSKEHLWRMWSA
+649 FVPSKEHLWRMWST

-687 FSAVHSSLMFPVRH
+687 FSAVHSSLMFPVGH
-701 LLLVDPLPQMTQKSL
+701 LLLGDPLPQMTQKSL
-716 LSTWS
+716 LLTWS

-750 AAFLNVDTL
+750 GAFLNLDTL

-765 DAVSGMLQVMVECVD
+765 DAVSSMLQVMVECVD

-788 QQKTKSPCTPV
+788 QRKTKSPCTPV

-871 YRRAAAT
+871 YRRAAATT

-1134 MEVEGESDLLYKDTE
+1134 MEVKGESDLLYKDTE

-1190 EGASADVSGGSDLVS
+1190 EGASADVSGSSDLVS

-1252 AQADISS
+1252 AQAEISS

-1272 PSRDEPKL
+1272 PSGDEPKL

-1290 PTLSETSS
+1290 PMLSETSS

-1331 LSETLRPTESSSPP
+1331 LSETLRPAESSSPP

-1381 ATSWDESATGR
+1381 ATSGDESATGR

-1451 CSEDEEEEEKQKKK
+1451 CSEDEEEEEKKK

-1496 SGRRGR
+1496 SVRRGR
-1502 LATSEVNQSEESL
+1502 LATSEANQSEERL
-1515 RKSPRIDKKKFS
+1515 RKSPRIDKKKLS
-1527 QSDLPARGSRKTAL
+1527 QSDARGSRKTAL

-1572 PETNTDSDSQSQ
+1572 PEINTDSDSQSQ

-1630 PPPTGSPAPPHS
+1630 PPPPTGSPAPPHS
-1642 QNESQSQKMPDA
+1642 QNESQSQEMPDA

-1682 PVTPSPVKP
+1682 PVTPAPVK
-1691 APQAPAP
+1691 PAP

-1727 SEAAAPDE
+1727 SQVP
-1735 AASEAA
+1735 ASQVPASQVPA
-1741 APDEAAPDEAAPEA
+1741 SQVP
-1755 AAPDEAAPEAAAPDE
+1755 
-1770 AAPEAAAPDEAAP
+1770 
-1783 EAAAPDEAAPEAAA
+1783 
-1797 PDEAA
+1797 A

-1816 APDEAAPDEAAPDE
+1816 APDEAT
-1830 AAPDEAAPDEASAE
+1830 PDEASAE
-1844 APAAPETSTYKVVTP
+1844 APAAPETSTCKVVTP

-1864 EEATPETSAP
+1864 EEATPETSAPETSAP

-1914 ETTAPKDGTPE
+1914 ETAAPETAAPETAAPETAAPETTAPETTAPETSVPKDATPE

-1965 PRRSELSLLIEG
+1965 PRRSELSLLVEG

-2056 TRSSFPHGE
+2056 SSLPPGE

-2085 NSGRGKYPRRR
+2085 NSGRGKYPRRS

-2115 RESPPSKKKISYHKA
+2115 RESPPSKKKIRYHKA

-2164 SKTKSLLQSQK
+2164 SKTKSLLLSQK

-2231 LIAPSEEDC
+2231 LIAPSQEDC

-2257 DCESTDT
+2257 DCESNDT
-2264 ITERS
+2264 ITESS
-2269 QEVLLPPVSAAP
+2269 QEFLLPPVSAGP
-2281 TSATNASSNEDEDDG
+2281 TSATNGSSNEDEDDG

-2322 EATANQSS
+2322 KATANQSS

-2366 PADGKGC
+2366 PADGKGG
-2373 EDAASTPAKQDEG
+2373 EDAASTPAKRDEG

-2427 QAILCPQVAE
+2427 QAIPCPQVAE
-2437 EEPTTS
+2437 EEPSTS
-2443 SLWNSTHAAKEDN
+2443 SLWNATHAAKEDN

-2733 QESVLAETSTH
+2733 QESVLVETSTH
-2744 DVETATNKMEAK
+2744 DVETATNKVEAK
-2756 KEPVEAMEELEESKV
+2756 KEPVEELEESKV
-2771 VEVEEARRSV
+2771 VEVEEARRTL

-2788 LSPGGLLCQADTL
+2788 LSPGGLLCQADAL
-2801 SSSASIE
+2801 SSRASME

-2838 RLGHMDGTRR
+2838 RLGHMDGMRR

>member
-1 MMATAAPESGS
+1 MTWISIHCQV
-12 SLLPLLESLED
+12 LLIRSWLNDLIVNCMVSNVLYR
-23 STAGQPEQTD
+23 
-33 VYLTIASRL
+33 VVFVFHSRL

-399 GSSTPKTG
+399 G

-512 SLVSLVSSTVDSGSS
+512 SLVSLVSSTVDSGN
-527 SKKERQ
+527 KKERQ

-887 SSQLVTKLEKLLV
+887 SSQLVTKVGVLSLEKLLV

-1112 DSTEKLIAEQPKS
+1112 DSTLVHANRTN
-1125 AESPVKVDE
+1125 VDE

-1298 PSGVEP
+1298 PSG
-1304 LVSET
+1304 
-1309 SAPSGVEP
+1309 
-1317 MVSETSSPSGDEPK
+1317 
-1331 LSETLRPTESSSPP
+1331 
-1345 DSTDSDQTSSELEE
+1345 
-1359 NPAKRHSS
+1359 
-1367 GGTEDEDDV
+1367 
-1376 IPDTQ
+1376 
-1381 ATSWDESATGR
+1381 
-1392 TKEES
+1392 
-1397 DGGAAPEEQESN
+1397 
-1409 GTNQETVESDGSQED
+1409 
-1424 ANNSQSI
+1424 
-1431 SADASRRSGR
+1431 
-1441 IRVRPRLPGQ
+1441 
-1451 CSEDEEEEEKQKKK
+1451 
-1465 KKKKDKNSLD
+1465 
-1475 YKGRTGSVT
+1475 
-1484 ANKADDLSPQSR
+1484 
-1496 SGRRGR
+1496 
-1502 LATSEVNQSEESL
+1502 
-1515 RKSPRIDKKKFS
+1515 
-1527 QSDLPARGSRKTAL
+1527 
-1541 YSQSSYL
+1541 
-1548 LGSEEEKPRRR
+1548 
-1559 SARGGEHSQTDSQ
+1559 
-1572 PETNTDSDSQSQ
+1572 
-1584 ARRSLRKK
+1584 
-1592 AAATETEKPATA
+1592 
-1604 KQQAKGSAAEK
+1604 
-1615 PPVHPRLS
+1615 
-1623 APKKHEP
+1623 
-1630 PPPTGSPAPPHS
+1630 
-1642 QNESQSQKMPDA
+1642 
-1654 KTTVI
+1654 
-1659 SNSEEFEPER
+1659 
-1669 HAGKVEAMASLSA
+1669 
-1682 PVTPSPVKP
+1682 
-1691 APQAPAP
+1691 
-1698 ENPASQVPA
+1698 
-1707 SQVPA
+1707 
-1712 SQVPASQVPASQVPA
+1712 
-1727 SEAAAPDE
+1727 
-1735 AASEAA
+1735 AA

-2549 FKSNS
+2549 
-2554 AIPQSKYVTTP
+2554 IDRVLQYVTTP

-2673 LYERKMRGFG
+2673 LYEAQMRGFG

-2718 ETLATELVDEDQPAD
+2718 ETLG
-2733 QESVLAETSTH
+2733 ES
-2744 DVETATNKMEAK
+2744 
-2756 KEPVEAMEELEESKV
+2756 
-2771 VEVEEARRSV
+2771 R
-2781 PQSPIRH
+2781 
-2788 LSPGGLLCQADTL
+2788 LLCGRL
-2801 SSSASIE
+2801 SE
-2808 ELGLCT
+2808 
-2814 AEQLVRL
+2814 
-2821 HDALGGVMR
+2821 
-2830 SVVLELQS
+2830 
-2838 RLGHMDGTRR
+2838 

>member
-1 MMATAAPESGS
+1 MTWISIHCQV
-12 SLLPLLESLED
+12 LLIRSWLNDLIVNCMVSNVLYR
-23 STAGQPEQTD
+23 
-33 VYLTIASRL
+33 VVFVFHSRL

-142 VDPLLEML
+142 VSPHRLFTYRETY
-150 ERVMSRRDIQSLVME
+150 SLVME

-407 NPTCFNSPANTPR
+407 TSAPANTPR

-512 SLVSLVSSTVDSGSS
+512 SLVSLVSSTVDSGN
-527 SKKERQ
+527 KKERQ

-759 ARPATL
+759 
-765 DAVSGMLQVMVECVD
+765 VMVECVD

-788 QQKTKSPCTPV
+788 QQKTKCRFCSFLCPC
-799 NWTRKRSQA
+799 N
-808 LGNLAAFQ
+808 G
-816 ALLIQALEAFLVAA
+816 
-830 GPSDSTGLALA
+830 SDSECQAVILMEMC
-841 SVLSTLFNSLAQATP
+841 SVQD
-856 LRVALGSLAPHLAVL
+856 
-871 YRRAAAT
+871 
-878 TTTSETPAF
+878 ETIRI
-887 SSQLVTKLEKLLV
+887 QIDNGLEKLLV

-990 PYSSDCSQLDTK
+990 PYSQSSNLPVTGQPIVPFGQHATRK
-1002 LSGVQMPSAGKRD
+1002 ESNGYIYFFPLSRQ
-1015 SLLGRA
+1015 
-1021 AELKDQS
+1021 
-1028 AKSLAKPVSTKL
+1028 TKL

-1112 DSTEKLIAEQPKS
+1112 DSTLIRLKSKSLGKIDSLLLIALKVLIMNTILITFQ
-1125 AESPVKVDE
+1125 VDE

-1946 APAAPETAALPS
+1946 A
-1958 QTDRQPK
+1958 
-1965 PRRSELSLLIEG
+1965 
-1977 LSGSSTDE
+1977 GSSTDE

-2191 EQQCEVG
+2191 EQQCE
-2198 VIPIVALEQVPEK
+2198 
-2211 AGTENTNPI
+2211 
-2220 APNTDLKCKLS
+2220 
-2231 LIAPSEEDC
+2231 
-2240 EQRLSQAKLDPS
+2240 
-2252 DQVPL
+2252 
-2257 DCESTDT
+2257 
-2264 ITERS
+2264 
-2269 QEVLLPPVSAAP
+2269 
-2281 TSATNASSNEDEDDG
+2281 
-2296 DDEVFTDATDLS
+2296 
-2308 SAPADHRSTPAASG
+2308 
-2322 EATANQSS
+2322 
-2330 SASGSS
+2330 
-2336 EEKVQHVAQPA
+2336 
-2347 QEEVIAEVPQAN
+2347 
-2359 SSEPSGV
+2359 
-2366 PADGKGC
+2366 
-2373 EDAASTPAKQDEG
+2373 
-2386 APQKALDILVVEQ
+2386 
-2399 EVGQISSRE
+2399 
-2408 DPAGLA
+2408 
-2414 EATTSVQDEVRAA
+2414 
-2427 QAILCPQVAE
+2427 
-2437 EEPTTS
+2437 
-2443 SLWNSTHAAKEDN
+2443 
-2456 HSSPAKRLTP
+2456 
-2466 EVGLGLEVA
+2466 
-2475 QSPSGRTRG
+2475 
-2484 TWSPSASP
+2484 
-2492 SSSIL
+2492 
-2497 KKAQKRALEEDAAI
+2497 
-2511 SPLVKS
+2511 
-2517 RRVSFANPI
+2517 
-2526 QHQELADDI
+2526 
-2535 DRRSPVVRTSSPKR
+2535 
-2549 FKSNS
+2549 
-2554 AIPQSKYVTTP
+2554 
-2565 TKGLLVLSPRN
+2565 
-2576 LHSSGYK
+2576 
-2583 SSKKCLMSEMS
+2583 MSEMS

-2673 LYERKMRGFG
+2673 LYEAQRKMRGFG

-2718 ETLATELVDEDQPAD
+2718 ETLG
-2733 QESVLAETSTH
+2733 ES
-2744 DVETATNKMEAK
+2744 
-2756 KEPVEAMEELEESKV
+2756 
-2771 VEVEEARRSV
+2771 R
-2781 PQSPIRH
+2781 
-2788 LSPGGLLCQADTL
+2788 LLCGRL
-2801 SSSASIE
+2801 SE
-2808 ELGLCT
+2808 
-2814 AEQLVRL
+2814 
-2821 HDALGGVMR
+2821 
-2830 SVVLELQS
+2830 
-2838 RLGHMDGTRR
+2838 

>member
-368 PLLQCTIRADSSTST
+368 PLLQCTIRADSTTSTST
-383 LQAGTPV
+383 LQAGTSARV
-390 RGAGQNSTL
+390 AGQNSTL

-444 LHYFLGP
+444 LHYFLGT

-479 FSKHAALLISSVT
+479 FSKHAALLISSAT
-492 HGFISVG
+492 DGFISVG
-499 ADAPDPLLVLIWR
+499 ADAPDPLLALIWR

-565 TVKAIHPRVLG
+565 TVKGIHPRVLG

-594 FLILLLYNSDKLS
+594 FLILLLYNSNQLS

-635 FVEAVLGAAARRAS
+635 FVEAVLGAAARGAS
-649 FVPSKEHLWRMWSA
+649 SVPSKEHLWRMWSA

-687 FSAVHSSLMFPVRH
+687 FSAVHSSLLFPVRH
-701 LLLVDPLPQMTQKSL
+701 LLLGDPLPQMTQKSL

-750 AAFLNVDTL
+750 AAFLNADTL
-759 ARPATL
+759 AHPATL
-765 DAVSGMLQVMVECVD
+765 DAVSGLLQVMVECVD

-816 ALLIQALEAFLVAA
+816 ALLIQALEAFLVTAN
-830 GPSDSTGLALA
+830 PSDSTGLALA

-871 YRRAAAT
+871 YRKAAT
-878 TTTSETPAF
+878 TPSGTPAF
-887 SSQLVTKLEKLLV
+887 SSQLVTKLEKLLA

-916 QLLLYLAPL
+916 QLLLHLAPL
-925 LCVAFPHKNKAL
+925 LCVAFRHKNKAL

-949 AKASSLAYPEE
+949 AKASSLTYPEE

-977 GFEAVAVSDEHSG
+977 GFEAVAVSEELSG

-1015 SLLGRA
+1015 SLLSRA

-1046 PPPRGVLEEEASI
+1046 PPPRGVLEEEASV

-1158 NKDPAV
+1158 NEDPAAV

-1190 EGASADVSGGSDLVS
+1190 EGASADVSGSSDLVS

-1238 TGRLTRPAKDKASP
+1238 TGRLKRPAKDKASP
-1252 AQADISS
+1252 AQAEVSS
-1259 PSRDEPMASEISS
+1259 PSRDKPMASEISS
-1272 PSRDEPKL
+1272 PSGDEPKL
-1280 SEIYSPSRDD
+1280 SEISSPSGDD
-1290 PTLSETSS
+1290 PMVSETSS

-1309 SAPSGVEP
+1309 S
-1317 MVSETSSPSGDEPK
+1317 SPSGDVPK
-1331 LSETLRPTESSSPP
+1331 LSETLRPAESSSPP

-1381 ATSWDESATGR
+1381 ATSGDEGATGGLR

-1409 GTNQETVESDGSQED
+1409 GTSQETVESDGSQED

-1431 SADASRRSGR
+1431 SEDASRRSGR

-1451 CSEDEEEEEKQKKK
+1451 SSEDEEEEKKK
-1465 KKKKDKNSLD
+1465 KKKEDKKSLD

-1484 ANKADDLSPQSR
+1484 ANKAADLSSQSR

-1502 LATSEVNQSEESL
+1502 LATSEANQREERL
-1515 RKSPRIDKKKFS
+1515 RKSPRIDKKKLS

-1541 YSQSSYL
+1541 YSQSSDL
-1548 LGSEEEKPRRR
+1548 LGSEKEKPRRR
-1559 SARGGEHSQTDSQ
+1559 SARGGEHGQTDSQ

-1584 ARRSLRKK
+1584 AKRSLRKK

-1604 KQQAKGSAAEK
+1604 KQQAKGSAVEK

-1630 PPPTGSPAPPHS
+1630 PPPTGSPVPPHS
-1642 QNESQSQKMPDA
+1642 QNESQEMPDA

-1682 PVTPSPVKP
+1682 PVTPAPVKP

-1698 ENPASQVPA
+1698 EK
-1707 SQVPA
+1707 
-1712 SQVPASQVPASQVPA
+1712 PASQVPASQVPA
-1727 SEAAAPDE
+1727 SEVPASEVPAP
-1735 AASEAA
+1735 EAA
-1741 APDEAAPDEAAPEA
+1741 APEAAAPEA
-1755 AAPDEAAPEAAAPDE
+1755 AAPDG
-1770 AAPEAAAPDEAAP
+1770 
-1783 EAAAPDEAAPEAAA
+1783 
-1797 PDEAA
+1797 
-1802 PEAAAPDEAAPDEA
+1802 
-1816 APDEAAPDEAAPDE
+1816 
-1830 AAPDEAAPDEASAE
+1830 AAPDEASA
-1844 APAAPETSTYKVVTP
+1844 APETSTC
-1859 ETIVS
+1859 E
-1864 EEATPETSAP
+1864 
-1874 ETSAPETAAP
+1874 
-1884 ETAAPETAAPET
+1884 
-1896 AAPETAAPETAAP
+1896 
-1909 ETAAP
+1909 
-1914 ETTAPKDGTPE
+1914 
-1925 ATSEA
+1925 
-1930 PAAPEEATTVA
+1930 
-1941 PAASQ
+1941 

-1965 PRRSELSLLIEG
+1965 ARRSELSLLVEG

-2007 SSGSQLQ
+2007 SSSSQLQ

-2020 GKASAQSLEA
+2020 GKASAQSHEA

-2042 DAEAQASPSAVRTR
+2042 DAEGLASPSAVRTR
-2056 TRSSFPHGE
+2056 TRNSLPPGE

-2115 RESPPSKKKISYHKA
+2115 RESPPSKKKIRCHKA

-2148 ETSQSD
+2148 ESSQSD

-2164 SKTKSLLQSQK
+2164 SKTKSLMLSQK

-2191 EQQCEVG
+2191 EQQCEVE

-2231 LIAPSEEDC
+2231 QIAPSQEDC

-2281 TSATNASSNEDEDDG
+2281 TSATNGSSNEDEDDG

-2322 EATANQSS
+2322 EASANQSS
-2330 SASGSS
+2330 SVSGSS
-2336 EEKVQHVAQPA
+2336 EKVQHVAQPV

-2366 PADGKGC
+2366 PADGKGG

-2414 EATTSVQDEVRAA
+2414 EATTSVQDEVGAA
-2427 QAILCPQVAE
+2427 QAIPCPQVAE
-2437 EEPTTS
+2437 EEPSTS
-2443 SLWNSTHAAKEDN
+2443 SLWNATHAAKEDN
-2456 HSSPAKRLTP
+2456 HSSPAKRCTP

-2549 FKSNS
+2549 FKSNTP
-2554 AIPQSKYVTTP
+2554 IPQSKYVTTP

-2648 SLKPLD
+2648 SLKALD

-2673 LYERKMRGFG
+2673 LYEAQRKMRGFG

-2718 ETLATELVDEDQPAD
+2718 ETLATKLVDEDPPAD

-2744 DVETATNKMEAK
+2744 DAETSTHDDADTATNKVEAK
-2756 KEPVEAMEELEESKV
+2756 KEPVEALEELEESKV
-2771 VEVEEARRSV
+2771 VEEVEVEVEEARRSV

-2788 LSPGGLLCQADTL
+2788 LSPGGLLCQADAL
-2801 SSSASIE
+2801 SSVASIE

-2821 HDALGGVMR
+2821 HDVLGGVMR
-2830 SVVLELQS
+2830 GVVLELQS